1 MGDRVPDPIAKVLDH
16 TRRERA
22 DRKRR
27 KTRSGP
33 VRSLTHEEQ
42 VALVEEARAAR
53 ICFRAAGRD
62 TEGRH

>member
-22 DRKRR
+22 GRIRR
-27 KTRSGP
+27 KTRSGDLR
-33 VRSLTHEEQ
+33 VLTYEEQ

-53 ICFRAAGRD
+53 ICFRRAVQD
-62 TEGRH
+62 TEG